1 MLYSNCKQIIG
12 PQRRP
17 TSMQRLRPG
26 SVICFGSTIDHE
38 FCLDTVF
45 VVGSAEP
52 WTPAHVADLEVD
64 DAFTACTAESITAG
78 GTDAHAD
85 LTLYQGATFDDPV
98 SQRHVQLR
106 PRPARHQ

>member
-1 MLYSNCKQIIG
+1 
-12 PQRRP
+12 
-17 TSMQRLRPG
+17 
-26 SVICFGSTIDHE
+26 
-38 FCLDTVF
+38 
-45 VVGSAEP
+45 
-52 WTPAHVADLEVD
+52 VADLEVD